1 MEMEHE
7 DLKSIL
13 EDVISTNV
21 TWISQGK
28 VATYIPE
35 LAKMPPDY
43 LGIYMI
49 DIDGNET
56 SAGDTDVRFTIQ
68 SISKI
73 ITLALCMKLVRTSRI
88 YKKVWVEPTAN
99 SFNSLTNL
107 ETMSDI
113 PNNPFINSGAIAV
126 CDLIIKGITFDE
138 VLDFTRKLC
147 MDDEI
152 ALDEN
157 VFISEKT
164 TGDRN
169 RSIAYLLKSKGIVE
183 NDVEEV
189 LDFYFKMCS
198 LSVTA
203 KSLAA
208 MGATLANNGRCIA
221 TGEQLIPPH
230 ESKRIKTLM
239 LTCGMYDGS
248 GEFALNVGVPSK
260 SGVGGG
266 VLSCV
271 DKRYGIGIF
280 GPSLD
285 EKGNSKA
292 GCMCLRELSK
302 KMKLHIFQN

>member
-1 MEMEHE
+1 MNTEE
-7 DLKSIL
+7 LSPIL
-13 EDVISTNV
+13 EEIISNNTS
-21 TWISQGK
+21 WISHGS

-35 LAKMPPDY
+35 LAKVAPDH
-43 LGIYMI
+43 LGIYMT
-49 DIDGNET
+49 DIEGGEAG
-56 SAGDTDVRFTIQ
+56 AGDTSVRFSIQ

-73 ITLALCMKLVRTSRI
+73 ITLALCMKLVKTSRI
-88 YKKVWVEPTAN
+88 YKKVWVEPNGNA
-99 SFNSLTNL
+99 FNSLTDL
-107 ETMSDI
+107 EAMSDI

-126 CDLIIKGITFDE
+126 CDLIINEVSFDDL
-138 VLDFTRKLC
+138 LDFTRKLC

-152 ALDEN
+152 ILDEA
-157 VFISEKT
+157 VFASEKL

-183 NDVEEV
+183 NDVDEV
-189 LDFYFKMCS
+189 LDLYFKMCS

-203 KSLAA
+203 KSLAS
-208 MGATLANNGRCIA
+208 MGINLANDGTSIS

-230 ESKRIKTLM
+230 ESRRIKTLM

-271 DKRYGIGIF
+271 NKRYGIGIF

-302 KMKLHIFQN
+302 KLKLHIFM

>member
-1 MEMEHE
+1 MEQEE
-7 DLKSIL
+7 LKSIL
-13 EDVISTNV
+13 EDVVSNNV
-21 TWISQGK
+21 TWIAQGK
-28 VATYIPE
+28 VASYIPE
-35 LAKMPPDY
+35 LSKMPPDY

-49 DIDGNET
+49 DIEGNEVG
-56 SAGDTDVRFTIQ
+56 AGDTDVRFTIQ

-88 YKKVWVEPTAN
+88 YQKVWVEPTAN
-99 SFNSLTNL
+99 AFNSLTNL

-126 CDLIIKGITFDE
+126 CDLIVNDVTFEE

-147 MDDEI
+147 SDEEI
-152 ALDEN
+152 ALDES
-157 VFISEKT
+157 VFNSEKL

-183 NDVEEV
+183 NDVDRV
-189 LDFYFKMCS
+189 LDLYFKMCS

-203 KSLAA
+203 RDLASMA
-208 MGATLANNGRCIA
+208 VTLANDGKSIA
-221 TGEQLIPPH
+221 SGEQLIPPH
-230 ESKRIKTLM
+230 ESRRIKTLM

-271 DKRYGIGIF
+271 NKRYGIGIF

-302 KMKLHIFQN
+302 KLKLHIFL